1 MREPVRVGFIEATV
15 NPETSTMALP
25 PQGVPEAGMGAP
37 AGSWF
42 PGSMR
47 RLLPWIPVLLI
58 AAAIT
63 WLSQQPRYPFGVS
76 LPPPL
81 DKFAHATVFAALGL
95 AMEWALAESR
105 PDLPLYKRHLLV
117 FIAVSAFGA
126 LDEFHQSFV
135 PGRDADVFDWMA
147 DTFGGVLG
155 LALISLS
162 RLRSR
167 AGWIAHSWSRGT
179 AKRPDPSR
187 DLILVADPHWRDEL
201 VGLDTATAAHPNA
214 DWLFLGDCFDVW
226 VGIPGME
233 TEAQARFL
241 AWVKA
246 RREAGAWVGLWMGN
260 REYFLD
266 RHAKDFDLMGEGLGG
281 ALREE
286 GLAFEHG
293 DLINTADWRYRLWNL
308 ISRSGVLWAFFR
320 LLPARTAAKI
330 ALTLE
335 AKLRTTN
342 REYKLAFPAEAFA
355 RAAEASE
362 GAAFLTGHF
371 HTDQRVG
378 KGHALAWAYEGK
390 FQVWRDGRVADLG

>member
-1 MREPVRVGFIEATV
+1 
-15 NPETSTMALP
+15 
-25 PQGVPEAGMGAP
+25 
-37 AGSWF
+37 
-42 PGSMR
+42 MR

-58 AAAIT
+58 AAAIS
-63 WLSQQPRYPFGVS
+63 WLSQQPVYPFGLQ
-76 LPPPL
+76 LPPPF
-81 DKFAHATVFAALGL
+81 DKLAHASVFAALAFAL
-95 AMEWALAESR
+95 ESALAHER

-126 LDEFHQSFV
+126 LDEFHLSFV

-147 DTFGGVLG
+147 DTGGGILG

-167 AGWIAHSWSRGT
+167 SRWVAHSWERGV
-179 AKRPDPSR
+179 ARRPDPAR
-187 DLILVADPHWRDEL
+187 DLILVADPHWREEL
-201 VGLDTATAAHPNA
+201 VGLDAATISHPDA

-226 VGIPGME
+226 VGLPGME
-233 TEAQARFL
+233 TEAQGRFL

-246 RREAGAWVGLWMGN
+246 RRAAGAWVGLWLGN

-266 RHAKDFDLMGEGLGG
+266 RHAADFDLMGEGVGG
-281 ALREE
+281 CLKDE

-293 DLINTADWRYRLWNL
+293 DLINTSDWRYRLWNL

-330 ALTLE
+330 ASTLE

-342 REYKLAFPAEAFA
+342 REYKLAFPERAFA
-355 RAAEASE
+355 QAAEASG
-362 GAAFLTGHF
+362 GAVFITGHF

-378 KGHALAWAYEGK
+378 KGRALAWAYEGR
-390 FQVWRDGRVADLG
+390 FQVWRKGQIEDLG